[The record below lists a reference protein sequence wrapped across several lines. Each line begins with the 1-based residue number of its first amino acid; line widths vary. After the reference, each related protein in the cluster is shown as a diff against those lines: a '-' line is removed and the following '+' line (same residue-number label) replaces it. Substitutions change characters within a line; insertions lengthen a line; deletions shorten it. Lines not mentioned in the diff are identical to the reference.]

1 VFGIAPLAENLS
13 AMGFSGIDDFR
24 HLRFGHKEFFEPL
37 LYTYKTPANSDYH
50 SFVDLNAVKHRFM
63 GNTVKELD
71 DLRVFIIPA
80 RKIIFADT
88 FYVNLTPKRVIPDIF
103 NLQEIQRAKTMAQDL
118 ALSSTHSIA
127 AGNLSDPASPAPI
140 FVLDYAYAFPY
151 KTTFPQVQSA
161 IIQILQRTLPF
172 LSADEMREV
181 WDIIEKKISNMDLD
195 ASDYKWIDY
204 FKALCYFDVKGM
216 RDLSMELL
224 PDEGAISDHYSHQM
238 LMATLL
244 ASSAVLGDVSDIEK
258 YWDRY
263 DERNDPPA
271 PIRVAKALL
280 GL

>member
-1 VFGIAPLAENLS
+1 
-13 AMGFSGIDDFR
+13 
-24 HLRFGHKEFFEPL
+24 
-37 LYTYKTPANSDYH
+37 
-50 SFVDLNAVKHRFM
+50 M

-88 FYVNLTPKRVIPDIF
+88 FYVSLTPKGIIPDIY

-118 ALSSTHSIA
+118 ILSSTHSISA
-127 AGNLSDPASPAPI
+127 ADLNDPASTAPI
-140 FVLDYAYAFPY
+140 FILDSAYAFPY
-151 KTTFPQVQSA
+151 KATFSQVQSA

-172 LSADEMREV
+172 LSTDEMREV
-181 WDIIEKKISNMDLD
+181 WDIIEKKISNMNLE
-195 ASDYKWIDY
+195 ASEYKWINY

-216 RDLSMELL
+216 RDLSIELL
-224 PDEGAISDHYSHQM
+224 PDEDKITDHYSNQM

-258 YWDRY
+258 FWDRY
-263 DERNDPPA
+263 EERYDPPA